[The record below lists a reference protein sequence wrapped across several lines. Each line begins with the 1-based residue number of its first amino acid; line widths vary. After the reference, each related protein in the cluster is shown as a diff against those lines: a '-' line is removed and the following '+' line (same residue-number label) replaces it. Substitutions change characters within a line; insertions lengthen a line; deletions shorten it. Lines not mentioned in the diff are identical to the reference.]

1 MERKIIRIGSLNS
14 ESQQQKE
21 IPLGVDLD
29 KKSIENTNLTLKDEI
44 ELCNQW
50 LDLCTEIS
58 NKWTIST
65 SYHFKHLVE
74 RHFGLGTYV
83 SNDAFIIAAQRRY
96 ESKPADKEG
105 LNFYYKFKVIE
116 KIDLRQKYFDYR
128 FR

>member
-21 IPLGVDLD
+21 LSFEV
-29 KKSIENTNLTLKDEI
+29 ELKNEV

-50 LDLCTEIS
+50 LDLCTEVS
-58 NKWTIST
+58 NKWTNSS

>member
-21 IPLGVDLD
+21 LSLEV
-29 KKSIENTNLTLKDEI
+29 ELKDEI

-50 LDLCTEIS
+50 LDLCTEVS
-58 NKWTIST
+58 NKWTNSS

-96 ESKPADKEG
+96 ESKPADKKG
-105 LNFYYKFKVIE
+105 LNYYFKFKVIE
-116 KIDLRQKYFDYR
+116 KIDLRRKYFDYR

>member
-1 MERKIIRIGSLNS
+1 MTHYI
-14 ESQQQKE
+14 QKKDL
-21 IPLGVDLD
+21 PLGVDLD

-50 LDLCTEIS
+50 LALCTEVS

-105 LNFYYKFKVIE
+105 LNYYFKFKVKDTNENCRRPLCII
-116 KIDLRQKYFDYR
+116 KNGNKKK
-128 FR
+128 